1 MDITT
6 LLHQILKLF
15 EKKEIIPLPPSV
27 NQIVLQTS
35 KLILHTYLHM
45 YIIISLFS
53 GVAGTQATKMSA
65 NSVIV
70 FKMHN
75 LHPIKRKV
83 KENEDDDS
91 DEESDDEDDAG
102 EDPEKEPKLK
112 IAALKHNGCINRIR

>member
-1 MDITT
+1 MFSFPPFPHRKPDIG
-6 LLHQILKLF
+6 
-15 EKKEIIPLPPSV
+15 
-27 NQIVLQTS
+27 LQTS
-35 KLILHTYLHM
+35 KLISTQVLTY
-45 YIIISLFS
+45 IISLFS

>member
-1 MDITT
+1 MYTDFYILTT
-6 LLHQILKLF
+6 
-15 EKKEIIPLPPSV
+15 
-27 NQIVLQTS
+27 
-35 KLILHTYLHM
+35 
-45 YIIISLFS
+45 IISLFP